1 MKEMSTSRDKREF
14 CPDFEEDIENDELKK
29 LAERL
34 KENSEK
40 ETLTNILEW
49 QDRNIQ
55 FWWERWPLDLSLKI
69 LIPISSL
76 LALTIS
82 LPFLLLLYYSKF
94 LAVFALF
101 IVLIAAFFF
110 VLVFS
115 NTMLQIFYLF
125 LSFPFVYL
133 FTSLALRIPVLAQN
147 ILPYTLFYVG
157 CLGAIALIMVYLS
170 IRYKMFWREKDVK
183 EKMSKTTFGKVVND
197 TFRLSLPVDKILEYK
212 LAVCRDYAKL
222 TASLLFRVYPDSEVY
237 FITIPRHVAVGIKIK
252 NKIYVLDQRLPILTT
267 DNWLKKRNKK
277 KAGTYISKLERNPKG
292 RQKVT
297 LDKQKPI
304 TTELKRDLP
313 KINTEKLTEEI
324 AEIFGIEP
332 TSPINNPNLEI
343 RLHNYEDDEIT
354 KYSLIRA
361 IKNRLEREFCD
372 NTDKMSKINIS
383 QDKISVKIKET

>member
-1 MKEMSTSRDKREF
+1 MKRIPTSRDKRSF

-34 KENSEK
+34 KGDSEK

-49 QDRNIQ
+49 QDRNIR
-55 FWWERWPLDLSLKI
+55 FWWERWPLDRSLKI

-170 IRYKMFWREKDVK
+170 IRYKMFWREKNVK
-183 EKMSKTTFGKVVND
+183 EKISKFKEVVDD
-197 TFRLSLPVDKILEYK
+197 TFSLGLPVDKILEYK
-212 LAVCRDYAKL
+212 LAICRDYAKL
-222 TASLLFRVYPDSEVY
+222 TASLLFKVYPDPEVY
-237 FITIPRHVAVGIKIK
+237 FITIPKHVAAGIKIE
-252 NKIYVLDQRLPILTT
+252 NKIYVLDQRLPILSLET
-267 DNWLKKRNKK
+267 WLIKWNKK
-277 KAGTYISKLERNPKG
+277 ANVYTSKCKKDSKG
-292 RQKVT
+292 RITSVT
-297 LDKQKPI
+297 CDKQER
-304 TTELKRDLP
+304 TQ
-313 KINTEKLTEEI
+313 INTEKLTGEI
-324 AEIFGIEP
+324 AMILGIKQ
-332 TSPINNPNLEI
+332 
-343 RLHNYEDDEIT
+343 RLHKNKPSFEIKLSNYVIYYEDDEVT

-361 IKNRLEREFCD
+361 IKNRLESESCG
-372 NTDKMSKINIS
+372 NM
-383 QDKISVKIKET
+383 DKISKIDISQNERDLTVAVWL

>member
-1 MKEMSTSRDKREF
+1 MKGPLTSLAKRQF
-14 CPDFEEDIENDELKK
+14 CPTSGDIENDELKK
-29 LAERL
+29 LAKRL
-34 KENSEK
+34 KGDSEK

-55 FWWERWPLDLSLKI
+55 PWWERWPFGLSLKI
-69 LIPISSL
+69 SIPISSL

-157 CLGAIALIMVYLS
+157 CLGAIALIVVYLS
-170 IRYKMFWREKDVK
+170 IRYKMFWRGKTVK
-183 EKMSKTTFGKVVND
+183 EKIPKFKEVVDD
-197 TFRLSLPVDKILEYK
+197 TFRLGLPVDKILEYK

-222 TASLLFRVYPDSEVY
+222 TASLLFNVYPNSEVY
-237 FITIPRHVAVGIKIK
+237 FIIILGHVAAGTKIK
-252 NKIYVLDQRLPILTT
+252 NKIYVSDQRLPILTK
-267 DNWLKKRNKK
+267 DDWLIKQHKK
-277 KAGTYISKLERNPKG
+277 KAGTYISKLERDPNGGLEVTFKRHKTITREPEKG
-292 RQKVT
+292 PR
-297 LDKQKPI
+297 
-304 TTELKRDLP
+304 
-313 KINTEKLTEEI
+313 INNERLTEEI
-324 AEIFGIEP
+324 AEIFGIGP
-332 TSPINNPNLEI
+332 SLHIDNPDFEI
-343 RLHNYEDDEIT
+343 PLHNNYEDDEIT
-354 KYSLIRA
+354 KYSLIRK
-361 IKNRLEREFCD
+361 IKNVLEREFCD

-383 QDKISVKIKET
+383 QKSISIKIKET

>member
-1 MKEMSTSRDKREF
+1 MKEMSTSLAKRQF
-14 CPDFEEDIENDELKK
+14 CPDFEEDIENDELKN

-34 KENSEK
+34 KGDSEK

-76 LALTIS
+76 LVLTIS

-94 LAVFALF
+94 LEVFALL

-110 VLVFS
+110 VLALS
-115 NTMLQIFYLF
+115 NTTLKIFYLF

-147 ILPYTLFYVG
+147 ILPYTLFYMG
-157 CLGAIALIMVYLS
+157 CLGAIALIMAYLS

-183 EKMSKTTFGKVVND
+183 EKISKTTFGKVVND

-222 TASLLFRVYPDSEVY
+222 TASLLFNVYPDSEVY
-237 FITIPRHVAVGIKIK
+237 FITILGHVAAGIKIK
-252 NKIYVLDQRLPILTT
+252 NKIYILDQRLPILTT

-277 KAGTYISKLERNPKG
+277 KAGTYISKLERDPKG

-304 TTELKRDLP
+304 IKDPKEDP

-332 TSPINNPNLEI
+332 TSHIDNPNLEI

-372 NTDKMSKINIS
+372 NTDKMSKISIN
-383 QDKISVKIKET
+383 QDKISVKIKEA